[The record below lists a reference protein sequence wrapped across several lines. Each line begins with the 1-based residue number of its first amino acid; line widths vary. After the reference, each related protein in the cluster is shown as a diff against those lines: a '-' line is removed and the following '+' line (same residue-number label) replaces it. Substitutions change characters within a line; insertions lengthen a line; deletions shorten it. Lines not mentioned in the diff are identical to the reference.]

1 MNGFIE
7 IPIELSKAK
16 IYFSYTCDTDNEK
29 LGTDYNIDE
38 LVANLYGIRRNIMEL
53 KYEVTEE
60 DYIKFNIYHAKNSK
74 SHKKTYNMLKYIIP
88 ILCGVVIFFT
98 GPSLYKQPKLYWGII
113 SILFI
118 LIWIIRF
125 PKTYEKLI
133 RKSAKDMLNDGDNSF
148 MICHN
153 TMIIKGNNIKVISE
167 HSTEITSKEGI
178 KEIKVYEDMI
188 LIYLS
193 GFTAHIVPTRYLTE
207 ETKEELL
214 KKLEFVKDNNK

>member
-1 MNGFIE
+1 
-7 IPIELSKAK
+7 
-16 IYFSYTCDTDNEK
+16 
-29 LGTDYNIDE
+29 
-38 LVANLYGIRRNIMEL
+38 MEL

-60 DYIKFNIYHAKNSK
+60 DYVKFNIYHAKNSR
-74 SHKKTYNMLKYIIP
+74 SHKKTHNMLKYWIP
-88 ILCGVVIFFT
+88 VLCGVVIFFT

-113 SILFI
+113 AILFM

-133 RKSAKDMLNDGDNSF
+133 KKSAKDMLKDGDNSS
-148 MICHN
+148 MICQN
-153 TMIIKGNNIKVISE
+153 TMIIEENDIKVINE

-178 KEIKVYEDMI
+178 KEVKVYDDMI

-207 ETKEELL
+207 ETKKELL
-214 KKLEFVKDNNK
+214 EKLGFVKYNKEH